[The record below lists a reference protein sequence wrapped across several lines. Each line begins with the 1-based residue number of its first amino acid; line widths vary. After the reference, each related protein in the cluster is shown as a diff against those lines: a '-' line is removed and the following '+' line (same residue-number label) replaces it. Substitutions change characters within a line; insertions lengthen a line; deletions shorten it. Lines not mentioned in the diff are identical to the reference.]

1 MTEHEK
7 IFAGKMF
14 NPRGAELKAVK
25 HKAHNLC
32 VEYNMLTED
41 NPRRAEI
48 IHEMLGAHGESVN
61 FQGPVQFNYGMHT
74 KVGSNFFANYNFIVQ
89 DDGGVTIGDNFMA
102 GPNVTLSTPLH
113 PLSGK
118 QRAGMVNEKG
128 ETFIPCYAKPI
139 TIGNDVWLCAG
150 VIVCAGVT
158 IGDGAV
164 IGAGSVVTHDIPAG
178 VLAYGVPCRVI
189 REITEEDE
197 KAMEALI

>member
-7 IFAGKMF
+7 IFEGKMF
-14 NPRGAELKAVK
+14 SPRSDELRAVK

-32 VEYNMLTED
+32 TEYNMLTED

-48 IHEMLGAHGESVN
+48 NQEMLSSRGEGVN

-74 KVGSNFFANYNFIVQ
+74 KVGSNFFANYNFTVQ

-118 QRAGMVNEKG
+118 QRRGMINEKG
-128 ETFIPCYAKPI
+128 ESFVPCYAKPI
-139 TIGNDVWLCAG
+139 VIGDDVWLCAG
-150 VIVCAGVT
+150 VTVCAGVT

-164 IGAGSVVTHDIPAG
+164 IGAGSVVTHDIPPN

-197 KAMEALI
+197 KQMEALL

>member
-14 NPRGAELKAVK
+14 NARGAELKAVK

-48 IHEMLGAHGESVN
+48 IHEMLGAHGENVS

-89 DDGGVTIGDNFMA
+89 DDG
-102 GPNVTLSTPLH
+102 
-113 PLSGK
+113 
-118 QRAGMVNEKG
+118 
-128 ETFIPCYAKPI
+128 
-139 TIGNDVWLCAG
+139 
-150 VIVCAGVT
+150 GVT

-189 REITEEDE
+189 REITKEDE

>member
-14 NPRGAELKAVK
+14 NPRGAELRAVK

-48 IHEMLGAHGESVN
+48 LHEMLGAHGENVTM
-61 FQGPVQFNYGMHT
+61 QGPVQFNYGMHT

-113 PLSGK
+113 PLSGR

-128 ETFIPCYAKPI
+128 ETFVPCYAKPI

>member
-41 NPRRAEI
+41 NPRRTEI
-48 IHEMLGAHGESVN
+48 LHEMLGAHGENVTM
-61 FQGPVQFNYGMHT
+61 QGPVQFNYGMHT

>member
-1 MTEHEK
+1 
-7 IFAGKMF
+7 
-14 NPRGAELKAVK
+14 
-25 HKAHNLC
+25 
-32 VEYNMLTED
+32 
-41 NPRRAEI
+41 
-48 IHEMLGAHGESVN
+48 
-61 FQGPVQFNYGMHT
+61 
-74 KVGSNFFANYNFIVQ
+74 
-89 DDGGVTIGDNFMA
+89 MA

-128 ETFIPCYAKPI
+128 ETFVPCYAKPI

-178 VLAYGVPCRVI
+178 VVAYGVPCKVI
-189 REITEEDE
+189 RKITEEDE
-197 KAMEALI
+197 KAMEAMI

>member
-14 NPRGAELKAVK
+14 NPRGEELRAVK

-48 IHEMLGAHGESVN
+48 IDEMLGAHGESVN

-74 KVGSNFFANYNFIVQ
+74 TVGSNFFANYNFIVQ

-113 PLSGK
+113 PL
-118 QRAGMVNEKG
+118 
-128 ETFIPCYAKPI
+128 
-139 TIGNDVWLCAG
+139 
-150 VIVCAGVT
+150 
-158 IGDGAV
+158 
-164 IGAGSVVTHDIPAG
+164 
-178 VLAYGVPCRVI
+178 
-189 REITEEDE
+189 
-197 KAMEALI
+197 

>member
-14 NPRGAELKAVK
+14 NARGTELKAVK

-48 IHEMLGAHGESVN
+48 IHEMLGAHGENVS

-89 DDGGVTIGDNFMA
+89 DDGGVTIGDN
-102 GPNVTLSTPLH
+102 T
-113 PLSGK
+113 
-118 QRAGMVNEKG
+118 
-128 ETFIPCYAKPI
+128 
-139 TIGNDVWLCAG
+139 
-150 VIVCAGVT
+150 
-158 IGDGAV
+158 V
-164 IGAGSVVTHDIPAG
+164 IGAGSVVTKDIPANVVAVG
-178 VLAYGVPCRVI
+178 NPCHVMRPIGEKDRTYFYKGKTIDWALWNAWCAEQAALAASGSDRDP
-189 REITEEDE
+189 D
-197 KAMEALI
+197 

>member
-7 IFAGKMF
+7 IFEGKMF
-14 NPRGAELKAVK
+14 SPRSDELRAVK

-32 VEYNMLTED
+32 TEYNMLTED

-48 IHEMLGAHGESVN
+48 IHEMLGSHGEGVN

-74 KVGSNFFANYNFIVQ
+74 KVGSNFFANYNFTVQ

-118 QRAGMVNEKG
+118 QRRGMINEKG
-128 ETFIPCYAKPI
+128 ESFVPCYAKPI
-139 TIGNDVWLCAG
+139 VIGDDVWLCAG
-150 VIVCAGVT
+150 VTVCAGVT

-164 IGAGSVVTHDIPAG
+164 IGAGSVVTRDIPPYSLAAG
-178 VLAYGVPCRVI
+178 NPCRVI
-189 REITEEDE
+189 RKITEKDH
-197 KAMEALI
+197 MILT

>member
-14 NPRGAELKAVK
+14 NARGAELKAVK

-48 IHEMLGAHGESVN
+48 IHEMLGAHGENVS

-89 DDGGVTIGDNFMA
+89 DDGGVTIGDNA
-102 GPNVTLSTPLH
+102 VV
-113 PLSGK
+113 
-118 QRAGMVNEKG
+118 A
-128 ETFIPCYAKPI
+128 A
-139 TIGNDVWLCAG
+139 
-150 VIVCAGVT
+150 
-158 IGDGAV
+158 GAV
-164 IGAGSVVTHDIPAG
+164 VTKDVAANTVVGGIPA
-178 VLAYGVPCRVI
+178 R
-189 REITEEDE
+189 
-197 KAMEALI
+197 LIKSIKNE